1 MQPEKVSCI
10 IAGCVLDLA
19 GHLAELFISVPR
31 EVRLLIAWCAA
42 PGHSLRVGRFPEI
55 VGYLPGGALA
65 TQTATQNVQE
75 GSNRAALPL
84 LSLDGIGA
92 NPANRRSIMAKD
104 DYVLNHT
111 ADASERERLG
121 FLERQ
126 YDPLSAGRASWA
138 PGEGRGD
145 RHQSALPYRDRAS

>member
-65 TQTATQNVQE
+65 TQTATPERSGREQPR
-75 GSNRAALPL
+75 SAA
-84 LSLDGIGA
+84 A
-92 NPANRRSIMAKD
+92 A
-104 DYVLNHT
+104 
-111 ADASERERLG
+111 
-121 FLERQ
+121 F
-126 YDPLSAGRASWA
+126 AGWHWCK
-138 PGEGRGD
+138 PGE
-145 RHQSALPYRDRAS
+145 